1 MERLRFVV
9 YCFVFVRLPA
19 SLQNCPSLFLGSAK
33 GLGLPK
39 CTVLVDFLVMSHKNS
54 TVYGGVGANSNGRN
68 GFDDRPLDY

>member
-39 CTVLVDFLVMSHKNS
+39 CTVLVDFLVMSHKNY
-54 TVYGGVGANSNGRN
+54 TG
-68 GFDDRPLDY
+68 